1 MKKRNLIPCLFNQRN
16 STWHPRISGRLLSR
30 FHPRPFRVVIL
41 VITTLIISIS
51 ACQLGAP
58 LPIAT
63 DAVIA
68 SPEATAKLSFEE
80 PLQLIREVP
89 ITVPGDGQERILGS
103 IVMEFQGIPE
113 YCPQFN
119 QYNVRFIWITV
130 PWNIVE
136 PEKGNFN
143 WEFADEFVDS
153 ILACEGLELAFRISS
168 YSEWATFPPPPRVGL
183 KRSPASTAPKN
194 PQDYYDFMFN
204 LAGHFK
210 GRVTRYAVEEEAH
223 AENVYWG
230 GTPEQYMELLAT
242 AHRAVHDADPDAIV
256 QDSGLSSSAVA
267 LLYAYDLFTTGN
279 KDEASQFLNAWFEH
293 YTPKLAKGETL
304 KFDTTSDLEYIFAH
318 DQFQRLLTH
327 VDLLWDAYYES
338 YDVQQIHYV
347 GPWNYMPQLLDW
359 IHDSMTLR
367 GNDKPIEFW
376 EFGYGWDDMSTYDP
390 QDHAMAEAKLM
401 AMATGEGVLRS
412 LSWQFTDYASFLG
425 HPGLVTGAG
434 PRPAA
439 VAFGVTAE
447 KVNGTTSSTRMIFDQ
462 DVWGYRLIKPSGTV
476 FVLWSAYPVLVTL
489 PVDVGNVI
497 VTDIFGNTYTADPQT
512 LEIGVSPIFVEVP

>member
-1 MKKRNLIPCLFNQRN
+1 MKKRNLIPCLLNQRN

-41 VITTLIISIS
+41 VITALIFSIS

-136 PEKGNFN
+136 PEKGIFN
-143 WEFADEFVDS
+143 WEFADDFVDS
-153 ILACEGLELAFRISS
+153 ILACEDLELAFRISS
-168 YSEWATFPPPPRVGL
+168 YSEWATLPPPPRPVF
-183 KRSPASTAPKN
+183 KRAPASTAPKN

-204 LAGHFK
+204 LARHFK
-210 GRVTRYAVEEEAH
+210 GRVTRYAIEEEAH

-242 AHRAVHDADPDAIV
+242 AYLAVHDADPDAIV

-267 LLYAYDLFTTGN
+267 LLYAYDLFTTGK

-293 YTPKLAKGETL
+293 YAPKLTKGETL
-304 KFDTTSDLEYIFAH
+304 EFDTTSDLEYIFAH

-367 GNDKPIEFW
+367 GSDKPIEFW

-390 QDHAMAEAKLM
+390 QDHAMTEAKLM

-447 KVNGTTSSTRMIFDQ
+447 KVNGTTSSTRMIFGQ

-476 FVLWSAYPVLVTL
+476 FVLWSAHPVRVTL